1 VFNHNLTGDIEMM
14 KKTLLA
20 AAMLTTS
27 SAVFAEISANVTLA
41 SDYVFRG
48 ISQTDNQ
55 LAIQG
60 GFDYAWD
67 NGFYVGTWASNVDPD
82 FFNGTGHDPQAEVDL
97 YGGYS
102 GEYNDFGY
110 DVGYLRYEY
119 PGYGKADTNEVYVSG
134 TYKWLTVSVNY
145 SDELAFLPSNQSAW
159 YFKTSLEHTLPWYEI
174 GISTH
179 VGHSFGDA
187 FDISAADIAKGDSG
201 LSDSYTDWS
210 IGLTKSWMGADFGL
224 TYTDLNI
231 DDKDCDDSQTDI
243 CDTKFVASI
252 SKSF

>member
-1 VFNHNLTGDIEMM
+1 MM

-20 AAMLTTS
+20 AAMLATTTT
-27 SAVFAEISANVTLA
+27 AIAEISANATLA

-60 GFDYAWD
+60 GFDYAWN

-82 FFNGTGHDPQAEVDL
+82 FFSDAGHDPQTEVDL

-102 GEYNDFGY
+102 GEYNGVAY

-119 PGYGKADTNEVYVSG
+119 PGFGDADTNEIYVSG
-134 TYKWLTVSVNY
+134 SYANFGLSLNY
-145 SDELAFLPSNQSAW
+145 SDELAFLPSSESAF
-159 YFKTSLEHTLPWYEI
+159 YIAASYDMELPSDF
-174 GISTH
+174 GLSFH

-187 FDISAADIAKGDSG
+187 FDVSSAETTAKKFG
-201 LSDSYTDWS
+201 LTESYTDWS
-210 IGLTKSWMGADFGL
+210 IGISKSWMGADFGL
-224 TYTDLNI
+224 TYTDINI
-231 DDKDCDDSQTDI
+231 DKDDCDDSLTDI
-243 CDTKFVASI
+243 CDQKFVASI